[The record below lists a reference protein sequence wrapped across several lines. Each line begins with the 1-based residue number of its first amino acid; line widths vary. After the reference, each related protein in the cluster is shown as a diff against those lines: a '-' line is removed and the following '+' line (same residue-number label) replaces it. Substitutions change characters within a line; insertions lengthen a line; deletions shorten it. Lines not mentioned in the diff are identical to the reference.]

1 MTEVVITLM
10 LFYKMMSETQGLE
23 NSCLHTR
30 VAKHWKTQLCTLSDD
45 QNANGNLG
53 G

>member
-23 NSCLHTR
+23 SSCLSRQALKNT
-30 VAKHWKTQLCTLSDD
+30 TLH
-45 QNANGNLG
+45 LIR
-53 G
+53 